1 MPSADRA
8 PEAGG
13 VETLK
18 QAGLVAV
25 VRARSAADAVR
36 VSEALA
42 DGGVRAI
49 EVAFTTPDAATAI
62 ATLAERL
69 AGRAV
74 IGAGTIVRRSEADEA
89 IAGGAAFLVCPGFD
103 PDVVDHV
110 REAGSPI
117 VPGVATPTEVMAAV
131 RHGVRTL
138 KLFPGSLGGPEH
150 LRALRGPFP
159 GVRFMPTGG
168 VSLASIPA
176 WFGAG
181 AFAVGIGERLAPPL
195 IHDDEHRAAVAAA
208 ARALVDAVDGCRA
221 AHEPAEAAR

>member
-1 MPSADRA
+1 MQAL
-8 PEAGG
+8 E
-13 VETLK
+13 

-25 VRARSAADAVR
+25 VRARSAADAVE

-49 EVAFTTPDAATAI
+49 EVAFTTPDAAEAI

-74 IGAGTIVRRSEADEA
+74 VGAGTVVSRSQADEA
-89 IAGGAAFLVCPGFD
+89 IAGAAAFLVSPGVD
-103 PDVVDHV
+103 ADVVGHV
-110 REAGSPI
+110 RAAGHAI
-117 VPGVATPTEVMAAV
+117 LPGVATPTEVMAAA
-131 RHGVRTL
+131 RHGLRAL
-138 KLFPGSLGGPEH
+138 KLFPGSLGGPDH

-208 ARALVDAVDGCRA
+208 ARELVDAVDGCRA
-221 AHEPAEAAR
+221 ALAPAGAAR

>member
-1 MPSADRA
+1 VQAL
-8 PEAGG
+8 E
-13 VETLK
+13 

-25 VRARSAADAVR
+25 VRARSAADAVE

-49 EVAFTTPDAATAI
+49 EVAFTTPDAAEAI

-74 IGAGTIVRRSEADEA
+74 VGAGTVVSRSQADEA
-89 IAGGAAFLVCPGFD
+89 IAGAAAFLVSPGVD
-103 PDVVDHV
+103 ADVVGHV
-110 REAGSPI
+110 RAAGHAI
-117 VPGVATPTEVMAAV
+117 LPGVATPTEVMAAA
-131 RHGVRTL
+131 RHGLRAL
-138 KLFPGSLGGPEH
+138 KLFPGSLGGPDH

-208 ARALVDAVDGCRA
+208 ARELVDAVDGCRA
-221 AHEPAEAAR
+221 ALAPAGAAR